1 MSMGACRNRGMP
13 DTATTNIFVGRQP
26 ILDRKN
32 GLYAYELLF
41 RSGHVEDAI
50 FNSDVNATA
59 RVITTVFNELGLEQS
74 LGDAFGFVNV
84 SEEMLMS
91 ETIEL
96 LPADKIV
103 IELLETVKPTPQINA
118 RARELVGKG
127 FRLALD
133 DVLSLEEDFKPLVEL
148 ASFIKI
154 DLLGIE
160 ADALPAIVE
169 SFRPYKAKLLAE
181 KVDSAEQA
189 KRCHDL
195 GFSYFQG
202 YYFARPSVLSTRTM
216 SAGEATLLRLLG
228 LVLADAETME
238 MEPLIKQEPTLLV
251 NLMRVS
257 NSIGN
262 GSSRQISTAR
272 EAITL
277 LGRTQL
283 QRWLQLLLFCSPGDA
298 IERNPLLS
306 MVATRARTM
315 ELLAAKCGEKDCNP
329 DSAFLTGILSLLPVV
344 LGVSMDEV
352 LKTLQVD
359 ALISD
364 ALVNGAGRLGGL
376 LTLLTHW
383 EESELEPFMRT
394 LDNFPILTIDDFNA
408 AASDAM
414 SWAATLGR

>member
-1 MSMGACRNRGMP
+1 MP
-13 DTATTNIFVGRQP
+13 NTDTTNIFVGRQP

-50 FNSDVNATA
+50 FSSDVSATA

-74 LGDAFGFVNV
+74 LGDAFGFVNF

-96 LPADKIV
+96 LPSDKIV
-103 IELLETVKPTPQINA
+103 IELLETVRPTPEIIA
-118 RARELVGKG
+118 RARELVRMG

-133 DVLSLEEDFKPLVEL
+133 DVLSLEEDFKPLIEI

-154 DLLGIE
+154 DLLGI
-160 ADALPAIVE
+160 DSDKLPEIVE
-169 SFRPYKAKLLAE
+169 SFRPYKARLLAE

-202 YYFARPSVLSTRTM
+202 YYFARPSVLSTRTV

-228 LVLADAETME
+228 LVLADAETVE

-262 GSSRQISTAR
+262 GSARQISTAR

-283 QRWLQLLLFCSPGDA
+283 QRWLQLLLFCSQGDA

-315 ELLAAKCGEKDCNP
+315 ELLAAKCDEKDCNP

-344 LGVSMDEV
+344 LGVSMEEV
-352 LKTLQVD
+352 LKTLPMD

-364 ALVNGAGRLGGL
+364 ALMSGTGRLGGL
-376 LTLLTHW
+376 LALLGNW
-383 EESELEPFMRT
+383 EQGELEPFMRT
-394 LDNFPILTIDDFNA
+394 LDNCPILTIDDFNT

>member
-1 MSMGACRNRGMP
+1 M
-13 DTATTNIFVGRQP
+13 THIATTNIFVARQP

-41 RSGHVEDAI
+41 RSGQVENAI
-50 FNSDVNATA
+50 FTSDVSATA

-91 ETIEL
+91 EAIEL

-103 IELLETVKPTPQINA
+103 IELLETVVPTPVVIE

-133 DVLSLEEDFKPLVEL
+133 DVLSLEEAFKPLIEI

-154 DLLGIE
+154 DLLGI
-160 ADALPAIVE
+160 DPDNLPAIVE
-169 SFRPYKAKLLAE
+169 SFRPYEAKLLAE

-228 LVLADAETME
+228 LVLADAETNE

-257 NSIGN
+257 NSVGN

-283 QRWLQLLLFCSPGDA
+283 QRWLQLLLFCSDGDS

-315 ELLAAKCGEKDCNP
+315 ELLAAKCREKDCNP

-344 LGVSMDEV
+344 LGVSMDDV
-352 LKTLQVD
+352 LKTLSVD
-359 ALISD
+359 AFIRD
-364 ALVNGAGRLGGL
+364 ALVNGTGRLGGL
-376 LTLLTHW
+376 LALLTHW
-383 EESELEPFMRT
+383 EEGELEHFMRT
-394 LDNFPILTIDDFNA
+394 LDTCPTLTIDDFNA
-408 AASDAM
+408 AAADAM
-414 SWAATLGR
+414 GWAATLVR

>member
-1 MSMGACRNRGMP
+1 MP
-13 DTATTNIFVGRQP
+13 NNDTTSIFVGRQP
-26 ILDRKN
+26 ILDRTNK
-32 GLYAYELLF
+32 LYAYEFLF
-41 RSGHVEDAI
+41 RSGNVESAV
-50 FNSDVNATA
+50 FSSDVSATA
-59 RVITTVFNELGLEQS
+59 QVITTVFNELGLEQS

-84 SEEMLMS
+84 SDEMLMS

-103 IELLETVKPTPQINA
+103 IELLETVMPTPEIIA

-133 DVLSLEEDFKPLVEL
+133 DVLSLEEDFKPLIEI

-154 DLLGIE
+154 DLLGID
-160 ADALPAIVE
+160 ADDLPAIVE
-169 SFRPYKAKLLAE
+169 SFKPYAAKLLAE

-189 KRCHDL
+189 ERCHEL

-202 YYFARPSVLSTRTM
+202 YYFARPSVLSARTM
-216 SAGEATLLRLLG
+216 STGEATLLRLLG
-228 LVLADAETME
+228 LALADAETIE
-238 MEPLIKQEPTLLV
+238 MEPLIKQEPTLLI
-251 NLMRVS
+251 NMMRVS

-277 LGRTQL
+277 LGRKQL
-283 QRWLQLLLFCSPGDA
+283 QRWLQLLLFCSQGDG
-298 IERNPLLS
+298 IERNTLLA

-315 ELLAAKCGEKDCNP
+315 ELLAEKCGEKDCNP
-329 DSAFLTGILSLLPVV
+329 DNAFLTGILSLLPVV
-344 LGVSMDEV
+344 LGVSMDEL
-352 LKTLQVD
+352 LKTLPVD
-359 ALISD
+359 AVISD
-364 ALVNGAGRLGGL
+364 ALTRSTGKLGAL
-376 LTLLTHW
+376 LALLASW
-383 EESELEPFMRT
+383 EEGEQDRFLLALGSFPT
-394 LDNFPILTIDDFNA
+394 LTVDDFNA